1 MDERRRVP
9 GEPERAAG
17 LNGIMAVVSTL
28 AEREKESLS
37 EENLLVVVGMIS
49 AWYFLAEMLDKTA
62 RTGLKQ

>member
-1 MDERRRVP
+1 VDERRRVP

-37 EENLLVVVGMIS
+37 EENLLVV
-49 AWYFLAEMLDKTA
+49 
-62 RTGLKQ
+62 